1 MTTSGTYTF
10 APTVV
15 DTIVEAYERCGLE
28 ESNLS
33 GQQWSSARR
42 TMNYLLI
49 TWQNR
54 GIKQWLVEERSITL
68 TATDPTPAVDAR
80 MIDILDMVLRRDGVD
95 TPVQSIS
102 RRQFLDIPD
111 KDQEGR
117 PDRFWVDRQQ
127 GAAVLTLWPVPEN
140 STDIIVFHQ
149 LRRVQDVLPS
159 NSTTSTE
166 TPDVHILWMDALA
179 AELAQ
184 RLALKFSPERYE
196 RLKGE
201 AKDAYQ
207 LADSGGRERGS
218 VQFRVGG

>member
-1 MTTSGTYTF
+1 MATSGTYSF

-15 DTIVEAYERCGLE
+15 DTIVEAYERCGIE
-28 ESNLS
+28 ESNIS
-33 GQQWSSARR
+33 GQQWASARR
-42 TMNYLLI
+42 AMNYLLI

-54 GIKQWLVEERSITL
+54 GIKQWLIEQRSVTL
-68 TATDPTPAVDAR
+68 TASDATPTVDAR

-95 TPVQSIS
+95 TPVHSIS
-102 RRQFLDIPD
+102 RSQYLEIPD

-117 PDRFWVDRQQ
+117 PDRYWVDRQQ
-127 GAAVLTLWPVPEN
+127 GAVVLTLWPVPEN
-140 STDIIVFHQ
+140 STDIIVFNQ
-149 LRRVQDVLPS
+149 LRRVQDITAS
-159 NSTTSTE
+159 NNAAATE
-166 TPDVHILWMDALA
+166 SPDVHILWMDALA

-184 RLALKFSPERYE
+184 RLALKFAPERYE

-218 VQFRVGG
+218 VQFRIA